1 MLGGGILFVLSL
13 LAVAS
18 ARSFAVLLCAFVAF
32 YPFSGAYVSL
42 TQAELMDAWPDRQA
56 RVMARWDLAGAI
68 GAVAGPLL
76 LMVVLAS
83 GGGWRDGYLILAG
96 FAAVTWLGTCLR
108 KPLPGLAQTPTR
120 GGEGDGEAP
129 GGSGDGGAAGAAG
142 AAGRSAGGWVRE
154 VIAAMRDW
162 GTVRWL
168 VLLQVA
174 DLLVD
179 ALTGFLALYLVDVA
193 HVTPTVAALAIAI
206 RLGAGLG
213 GDAALVVVLERV
225 SDVAVLRGTAIA
237 AGLLYPAFLLVPGTA
252 AKLVI
257 LAALS
262 AATAPWYPLLQA
274 RLYGQLPGRGSVA
287 VTLGTVAAL
296 AGGLGPLAV
305 GIVAQQFGLPWAL
318 AGLAIVPLAVLAGCA
333 TARSGAPAEGAGAGS
348 DAGGSDAG
356 GSDAGGSDDRR

>member
-1 MLGGGILFVLSL
+1 
-13 LAVAS
+13 
-18 ARSFAVLLCAFVAF
+18 
-32 YPFSGAYVSL
+32 
-42 TQAELMDAWPDRQA
+42 
-56 RVMARWDLAGAI
+56 
-68 GAVAGPLL
+68 
-76 LMVVLAS
+76 
-83 GGGWRDGYLILAG
+83 
-96 FAAVTWLGTCLR
+96 
-108 KPLPGLAQTPTR
+108 
-120 GGEGDGEAP
+120 
-129 GGSGDGGAAGAAG
+129 
-142 AAGRSAGGWVRE
+142 
-154 VIAAMRDW
+154 
-162 GTVRWL
+162 
-168 VLLQVA
+168 
-174 DLLVD
+174 
-179 ALTGFLALYLVDVA
+179 
-193 HVTPTVAALAIAI
+193 VTPTVAALAIAI

-333 TARSGAPAEGAGAGS
+333 TAGSATAGSARAGSAGARS
-348 DAGGSDAG
+348 DGA
-356 GSDAGGSDDRR
+356 GSDDRR